1 MNIEPIAIIEGCYP
15 EKFGIPRQARLVTSA
30 EAEIRLIPPYQS
42 KDFLD
47 GLENYSHIWLIFGFH
62 QNEWQGDAKVRPQ
75 RLGGNQKMGVL
86 ATRSPYRPNGLGLS
100 AVKIASIDY
109 ENAVITVAG
118 HDLVNGTPIYD
129 IKPYIPFTDSIEDA
143 KSLFANE
150 APDKYE
156 VSIHESAQMAFN
168 LLDEKAKDLIQS
180 VIAQNPLPSYH
191 QDYDRIYGVAILDL
205 NIRFKRN
212 HNGFEILE
220 IHRNF

>member
-100 AVKIASIDY
+100 AVKIASIDH

-180 VIAQNPLPSYH
+180 VIAQNPLPPFH
-191 QDYDRIYGVAILDL
+191 HDMDRIYGVAILDL
-205 NIRFKRN
+205 NVKFKRN
-212 HNGFEILE
+212 TNGFEILE